1 MYNVF
6 SSSLRFKL
14 VYLDLDIAEGNVET
28 TDVRDLEHFFLLNR
42 YLFRLI

>member
-1 MYNVF
+1 MF

-28 TDVRDLEHFFLLNR
+28 TDVRDLGIFFVE
-42 YLFRLI
+42 